1 MACVDYTGAKI
12 MNLSMT
18 TADGRDK
25 VVEGPVSFQAF
36 RRLVLRSLSMS
47 ALFDN
52 FNVFK
57 SPPANRNGQNYKKY
71 EFCGKYGEVEPVYM
85 YNVNANEVM
94 REVARSMSMNFGSNF
109 AVQIKLKSGEI
120 VHIRHN
126 VSKLWFAI
134 QQASLTA

>member
-36 RRLVLRSLSMS
+36 RRLILRSLSMS
-47 ALFDN
+47 DLFGN

-57 SPPANRNGQNYKKY
+57 SPPANRNRQNYKKY

-85 YNVNANEVM
+85 YNINANEIM
-94 REVARSMSMNFGSNF
+94 REVARSMSINFGSNF
-109 AVQIKLKSGEI
+109 IVDIRLKNGRMVQ
-120 VHIRHN
+120 
-126 VSKLWFAI
+126 VSHSVQKLWLA
-134 QQASLTA
+134 QHASLTT